1 MNEKHTFRSKEE
13 EVSSLLEELAALRE
27 LMRDIAKKLTNIETR
42 TKRAFPGVATKRAA
56 RRGEANGDPNPTL
69 SAQDALALYDQVVQ
83 LAKSGAHE
91 EATDRVAQQSL
102 PDLVVLLKELGLPLG
117 KSKPSKKRLTNA
129 ILGRV
134 KQSVMLSQHSIR
146 PRNRDES

>member
-56 RRGEANGDPNPTL
+56 RRGKRMATQIRPFPRKMHWRFMIKSCNWP
-69 SAQDALALYDQVVQ
+69 SRAL
-83 LAKSGAHE
+83 
-91 EATDRVAQQSL
+91 T
-102 PDLVVLLKELGLPLG
+102 
-117 KSKPSKKRLTNA
+117 KKRRTEWLSRA
-129 ILGRV
+129 FPIL
-134 KQSVMLSQHSIR
+134 SFF
-146 PRNRDES
+146 